1 MSEPGDAAPLGDDA
15 AISEPSVIRVTLE
28 ATKQFYA
35 APPNQSRVRRAT
47 DVVGLVVSLLA
58 LAGVVAA
65 QPPGSFQIALLRF
78 LESLPTWLYP
88 IWGFLIGLLA
98 LWGAAMLLV
107 PLITRRPRI
116 TVEALLAVVLAAALG
131 LVSARVGNG
140 SWPGG
145 SESAG
150 LSNHLHFPTV
160 RLGLAAAIVAVVNGQ
175 IARPLGT
182 TGRWVLGL
190 GAIAVVMDG
199 RTTIGGAAAAILIG
213 MAAGSIV
220 RLALGTSA
228 GRPTLGA
235 ISRAL
240 GRLGVEATD
249 LRAADRQ
256 VAGVFLIHARRP
268 DGGPLAIKVFGRDA
282 YDNQLLARVWRT
294 LAYRDNGAAR
304 GFSRGDPAERE
315 AFLTLLARNAGVP
328 TSAVVTAGVTP
339 RQDSLVVLEDSGSPL
354 SSLTADEIGDDALA
368 AFWSAVD
375 TLGRAHI
382 AHQQISPA
390 TLRLAGSGV
399 TLGDLGGGIVT
410 SRDDERLTDQAQLL
424 TATATVVGSERAVRA
439 AGIAIGNER
448 VAALLP
454 YLQEAAFSGT
464 LRRSLKAAEIDLDD
478 LRKAAAESAGV
489 AQPELVRLRRV
500 TWGTLIQLGLLVFAG
515 AAVLS
520 FVGGVDLGELRDDL
534 SDASWTWVIVAGL
547 VAQLPRVT
555 QAISTMGAIPV
566 RLPFGPVYGLQLATS
581 YMNLALP
588 SSIGRM
594 AVSIRFFQRHGVAPA
609 IAVTSGVIDSLT
621 NSVVQVLL
629 LISLL
634 IFSSATLNLDFNGPS
649 TSDLTHLL
657 IVLVGILVVVVIAVL
672 VLPWGRR
679 LIASVRERIGL
690 WWPQVKS
697 TFTVLRGS
705 HKLAQLL
712 LGNVATEVLFATAL
726 GLFARALGYP
736 ISLADLLVIN
746 TSVSLFAT
754 FIPVPGGIGVVE
766 GGLLVGLTSVG
777 MQESSAFATVMLYR
791 ITTFYLPPIWGW
803 FALNWLR
810 KKRYL

>member
-1 MSEPGDAAPLGDDA
+1 MSEPGDAAPSRDHA
-15 AISEPSVIRVTLE
+15 AITEPSAIRVTLE

-58 LAGVVAA
+58 LAGVIVA
-65 QPPGSFQIALLRF
+65 QPPGSFQTSLLRF
-78 LESLPTWLYP
+78 LESFPTWLYP
-88 IWGFLIGLLA
+88 VWGFLIGLLA

-107 PLITRRPRI
+107 PLVSRRPRI
-116 TVEALLAVVLAAALG
+116 TVEAVLAMVLAAVLG
-131 LVSARVGNG
+131 LLAARLGNSQWPSA
-140 SWPGG
+140 S
-145 SESAG
+145 STAG

-160 RLGLAAAIVAVVNGQ
+160 RLGLVAAIIAVVNGQ
-175 IARPLGT
+175 IARPLGS

-190 GAIAVVMDG
+190 GALATVMDG

-213 MAAGSIV
+213 MCAGSTV

-228 GRPTLGA
+228 GRPTLAA
-235 ISRAL
+235 ISGAL
-240 GRLGVEATD
+240 GRLGVVAHD
-249 LRAADRQ
+249 LRAAARQ
-256 VAGVFLIHARRP
+256 VAGVFLIHATSA
-268 DGGPLAIKVFGRDA
+268 DGTPLAIKVYGRDA
-282 YDNQLLARVWRT
+282 YDNQVLARLWRA

-328 TSAVVTAGVTP
+328 TSAVVSAGVTP
-339 RQDSLVVLEDSGSPL
+339 RQDSLVVLDDRGSPL
-354 SSLTADEIGDDALA
+354 SSLTADEISDDALA
-368 AFWSAVD
+368 VCWGAID
-375 TLGRAHI
+375 RLGGAHL

-390 TLRLAGSGV
+390 TLRLEGTQV
-399 TLGDLGGGIVT
+399 TLVDLGGGIVT
-410 SRDDERLTDQAQLL
+410 SRDDARLTDQAQLL
-424 TATATVVGSERAVRA
+424 AATATVVGTERALRA
-439 AGIAIGNER
+439 ATTARGSEG

-454 YLQEAAFSGT
+454 YMQEAAFNGP
-464 LRRSLKAAEIDLDD
+464 LRRSLKAAAIDLDD
-478 LRKAAAESAGV
+478 LRKAAAASAGV
-489 AQPELVRLRRV
+489 SQPELVKLRRV
-500 TWGTLIQLGLLVFAG
+500 TWGTVLQLGLLVFAG

-520 FVGGVDLGELRDDL
+520 FVGGVDFGELREDI
-534 SDASWTWVIVAGL
+534 SGAGWSWVIAAAII
-547 VAQLPRVT
+547 AQLPRIT

-566 RLPFGPVYGLQLATS
+566 RLPFGPVYALQLATS

-621 NSVVQVLL
+621 NNVVQAML

-634 IFSSATLNLDFNGPS
+634 IFSSATLNLDLNGPN

-657 IVLVGILVVVVIAVL
+657 LLLIGILVFVVIAVL

-679 LIASVRERIGL
+679 LIHSVRERISH
-690 WWPQVKS
+690 WWPQVKG
-697 TFTVLRGS
+697 TFAALRGS
-705 HKLAQLL
+705 HKLAQLF

-726 GLFARALGYP
+726 GLFARGLGFP

-777 MQESSAFATVMLYR
+777 MPESAAFATVMLYR